1 MNSRNQSLSKLICR
15 YTALVVVSLGLGTL
29 SAATLPPGV
38 TAYDTNK
45 DGVLDLK
52 ESKAAASAL
61 FDKLDTN
68 KTGMLDMKQL
78 QGRLSAKEFALADAD
93 KDGTLTKSEY
103 LDAVARAYKAADVD
117 NDDVL
122 DAGDLKSKPGQA
134 FLRLVQ

>member
-1 MNSRNQSLSKLICR
+1 MNSRNQSFSKLICR
-15 YTALVVVSLGLGTL
+15 YSALVVVSLGLGML
-29 SAATLPPGV
+29 SAASLPPGV
-38 TAYDTNK
+38 APYDANK

-52 ESKAAASAL
+52 EAKAAASAL

-78 QGRLSAKEFALADAD
+78 QGRLSAKEFALADVD

-103 LDAVARAYKAADVD
+103 LDAVAKAYKAADVD